1 MNFLSFI
8 KDESSRSI
16 QKLYAAT
23 SKNLKDKSI
32 SEQINIKNP
41 FVVNS
46 PENKNLEQRISKP
59 NEKNNFEVIYKTK
72 KDIQPIVTAKIGLIN
87 LE

>member
-1 MNFLSFI
+1 MNFLFFI
-8 KDESSRSI
+8 KDESNRSI

-46 PENKNLEQRISKP
+46 PENKNLEQRNSKP
-59 NEKNNFEVIYKTK
+59 NDKNNFEVIYKTK
-72 KDIQPIVTAKIGLIN
+72 KDIQHIITAKI
-87 LE
+87 